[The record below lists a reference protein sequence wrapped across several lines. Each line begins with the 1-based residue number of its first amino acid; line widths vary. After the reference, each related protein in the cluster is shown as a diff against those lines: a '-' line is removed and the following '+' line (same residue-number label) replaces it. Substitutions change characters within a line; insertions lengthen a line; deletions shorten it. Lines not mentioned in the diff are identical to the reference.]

1 MRYLVE
7 LNGWRGSVAEV
18 KVNDRTAGF
27 IAFPPHQLDISDL
40 LEERIDNKITV
51 IVYGTLKN
59 TLGPHHNNPG
69 LGTAW
74 PGMFQK
80 GEESG
85 YPAGSKYSV
94 VGYGLFDGF
103 WIVIQEKD

>member
-1 MRYLVE
+1 
-7 LNGWRGSVAEV
+7 
-18 KVNDRTAGF
+18 
-27 IAFPPHQLDISDL
+27 
-40 LEERIDNKITV
+40 
-51 IVYGTLKN
+51 
-59 TLGPHHNNPG
+59 
-69 LGTAW
+69 
-74 PGMFQK
+74 MFQK